1 MGRAAQ
7 RLSEAAAVC
16 LVYNNCP
23 DVVSAAGVGLL
34 QKQAMRWWP
43 PSHRDVHSKH
53 LFVFLKR
60 VRRTERKHKVAQC
73 SAVGLPV
80 LTEGLIAGVTVSQ
93 SGRCESLW
101 RFRALL

>member
-53 LFVFLKR
+53 LFVFLKKR
-60 VRRTERKHKVAQC
+60 DVGAYDVLKEAQGRTVQRSGTAC
-73 SAVGLPV
+73 SH
-80 LTEGLIAGVTVSQ
+80 
-93 SGRCESLW
+93 
-101 RFRALL
+101 